1 MIFFFFC
8 ILFQRYFIGL
18 GADMKRANSSERW
31 LHFNR
36 GQISPS
42 TLHIFV
48 QGTLV
53 HVPPS

>member
-1 MIFFFFC
+1 MIFFFC

-18 GADMKRANSSERW
+18 GEDMKRANSSERW